1 MRQVAAAK
9 GKRITAP
16 LPAPL
21 AIDKE
26 IADPAAWKEYAQDLK
41 GGDLVVSVP
50 ARGQKGEGQGRGQ
63 GEGRG
68 RGQPQVSEET
78 GPGGTVL
85 LILARKENRRI
96 SPDIT
101 VSALRPE
108 TLRPL
113 MEAGLCDD
121 GLCDAVS
128 KNTSPSARDL
138 IKNDLATDIEDSGGG
153 GPRILWFLVAFGVG
167 LALLGWLLLMVRRG
181 SGRARRPAFATEPS
195 ERLQPRPMYHG
206 VHPEPAGHAGPAGPA
221 QWESRRIPMPRGPKR
236 TATVRTA
243 LHPQGY
249 VELDRCLY
257 RAVWADLV
265 APPPTLGDDVDVVE
279 GTGKDADIL
288 FAFARPSRTRPG
300 PGAGPGSRPGSGPGS
315 GPGRRVD
322 H

>member
-1 MRQVAAAK
+1 MSCLKQVAAAK
-9 GKRITAP
+9 GDRVTTTLRAP
-16 LPAPL
+16 LR
-21 AIDKE
+21 IDKE
-26 IADPAAWKEYAQDLK
+26 FADPAGWNQVKQDLE
-41 GGDLVVSVP
+41 GVDLVVSVP
-50 ARGQKGEGQGRGQ
+50 ARGQKG
-63 GEGRG
+63 
-68 RGQPQVSEET
+68 QPQVT

-85 LILARKENRRI
+85 LILARKKEHRLI

-101 VSALRPE
+101 VSALGPE
-108 TLRPL
+108 TLKPL
-113 MEAGLCDD
+113 RDAGLCDD
-121 GLCDAVS
+121 ICDAVS
-128 KNTSPSARDL
+128 NNTSPSAREL
-138 IKNDLATDIEDSGGG
+138 IDNDLATDIKNPDDG
-153 GPRILWFLVAFGVG
+153 GPPIFWFLVAFGVV

-181 SGRARRPAFATEPS
+181 SGNARRPAYATEPAAHP
-195 ERLQPRPMYHG
+195 ERFQPTPTPTNQGRT
-206 VHPEPAGHAGPAGPA
+206 PEPAGPAR
-221 QWESRRIPMPRGPKR
+221 WESRRIPMPPGPKR

-300 PGAGPGSRPGSGPGS
+300 ASPGRGPGPGPGPEPGPGAGSGP